1 MATRKNMAII
11 GATSAIGILIAESM
25 VTAYDVLLMDNS
37 NDDLIAL
44 TNRIKQQQPTANIFS
59 LACSREAS
67 WEADVIVVA
76 APSEQLAAIA
86 EKIKDVTNRKPVI
99 HFSPTDAHA
108 VLLQNLL
115 PHANVVVV
123 ELAPTAANGRTQTV
137 ARIGGADTEAL
148 QISNEIIEKSFDAVH
163 NFSA

>member
-25 VTAYDVLLMDNS
+25 ATAYDVLLMDNS
-37 NDDLIAL
+37 DDDLIAL
-44 TNRIKQQQPTANIFS
+44 TSRIKLQQAAANIHS
-59 LACSREAS
+59 LACCREAS

-76 APSEQLAAIA
+76 AAPEQLPAIA
-86 EKIKDVTNRKPVI
+86 EKIKEVTNRKPVI
-99 HFSPTDAHA
+99 HFRPTDADA

-123 ELAPTAANGRTQTV
+123 QFAPTAANGRTQTV

-148 QISNEIIEKSFDAVH
+148 QITNEIIEKSFDAAH
-163 NFSA
+163 NSAA